1 MLGGDGWKN
10 DLVLVMGNSG
20 GGMMWWYDQ
29 QKAATLAIHQPQ
41 QGNGDN
47 AKFVKSVLNDD
58 CIVVELL
65 VAMAFALVEVPMAWA
80 KLDRLEQCNV

>member
-29 QKAATLAIHQPQ
+29 QKAATLAIH
-41 QGNGDN
+41 
-47 AKFVKSVLNDD
+47 
-58 CIVVELL
+58 
-65 VAMAFALVEVPMAWA
+65 
-80 KLDRLEQCNV
+80 